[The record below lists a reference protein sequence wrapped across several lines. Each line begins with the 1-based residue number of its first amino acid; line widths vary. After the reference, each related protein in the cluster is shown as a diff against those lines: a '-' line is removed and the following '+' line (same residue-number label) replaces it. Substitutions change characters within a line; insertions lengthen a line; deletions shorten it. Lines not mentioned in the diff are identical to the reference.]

1 MSLKI
6 VHNPDGSLKSKWWY
20 GVIEVDGRRKVVSLG
35 VPIKGRRIPQSL
47 KDQGDEAFEAS
58 RIRAQAKLVDISE
71 QALTKKSARSLVERF
86 YEMQTGESI
95 ASIKVSDLPRV
106 WTKLPRSNRPNPR
119 YMEQCVSTLKRF
131 STFMAAHY
139 PAVTN
144 LVQTTTTMARA
155 FMDHEAARD
164 ISPKTWNDT
173 LKLLRG
179 AFKNAQPETGAIS
192 NPFTHIPTRTAETIF
207 RKPYSPEEL
216 NDILHA
222 SLNDPFIRPILITG
236 MCTAMRRGDCCLL
249 KWADV
254 DLATRF
260 ITVKTAKTGATVAI
274 PIFPILFDEL
284 ASRKK
289 TTSEFVFPEQAAMYQ
304 ENPDG
309 ITWRVKRVL
318 AGVFH
323 KAQDNT
329 ASQLTPEEIRTQ
341 VSTHL
346 ASLAETPKNS
356 RMKKVVADY
365 LAGIPSKELL
375 KSHDISKGSL
385 SGYLKEIE
393 EKTGCIIPRGGRTSN
408 HVTSPADS
416 DNNSLQTARKN
427 GRRRASVRD
436 FHSFRVTWVTLALT
450 AGVPLELVQRVTG
463 HKTTDI
469 VLKHYFQPGR
479 EAFRDALQRAMPQ
492 LLTQHTGKTL
502 REELVEE
509 IKTAK
514 IPKAKRE
521 ALLALAA
528 RVTT

>member
-95 ASIKVSDLPRV
+95 ASIKVSELPKV
-106 WTKLPRSNRPNPR
+106 WTELPRSNPPNAR

-131 STFMAAHY
+131 STFMAEHY
-139 PAVTN
+139 PASSS

-164 ISPKTWNDT
+164 VSPKTWNDT

-192 NPFTHIPTRTAETIF
+192 NPFARIPARTTETIF
-207 RKPYSPEEL
+207 RKPYSPQEL
-216 NDILHA
+216 NAILQS

-249 KWADV
+249 KWDEV
-254 DLATRF
+254 DLNKRF

-274 PIFPILFDEL
+274 PVFPILYDEL
-284 ASRKK
+284 ANRKK
-289 TTSEFVFPEQAAMYQ
+289 TASEYVFPEQAAMYQ

-318 AGVFH
+318 ADVF
-323 KAQDNT
+323 QQPQENIG
-329 ASQLTPEEIRTQ
+329 SQLSPEDIRKK
-341 VSTHL
+341 VSSYL
-346 ASLAETPKNS
+346 AKLDETPKS
-356 RMKKVVADY
+356 TRMRKVIADY
-365 LAGIPSKELL
+365 LAGMPSKDLL
-375 KSHDISKGSL
+375 KTHDISKGSL

-393 EKTGCIIPRGGRTSN
+393 EKAGCIIPRGGRAQK
-408 HVTSPADS
+408 HATSPTDSAD
-416 DNNSLQTARKN
+416 NQLQIARKN

-463 HKTTDI
+463 HKTTDV

-514 IPKAKRE
+514 LPKAKRE
-521 ALLALAA
+521 ALLALAE
-528 RVTT
+528 RVTM